1 MARKPATVIEVKSRT
16 SPERRKAPFFQVFA
30 SSTTLQSGQK
40 GQCASPEGTTRPIGG
55 RLDGEALYYLAR
67 SYARLGDT
75 AQALTLLERSVAIGF
90 SCYQIFVSDQWL
102 APLANDRRFTAVV
115 DRAREVS
122 AAARHAYEGAG
133 GRQLVG

>member
-1 MARKPATVIEVKSRT
+1 V
-16 SPERRKAPFFQVFA
+16 
-30 SSTTLQSGQK
+30 
-40 GQCASPEGTTRPIGG
+40 IGG

-75 AQALTLLERSVAIGF
+75 AQALTLLERSVAGGF
-90 SCYQIFVSDQWL
+90 SCYQVFVSDQWL